1 MCLNINTAGGRNIAV
16 SGQVGKKAPAHVW
29 DCCTGE
35 RIRGVRLPQNC
46 REVSACAI
54 SSDGC
59 HIATADK
66 SNDHVV
72 TIWDQEGNQVMSDK
86 GGPDHIF
93 DLAFNK
99 DTSKVECWSAGV
111 KHLAFWS
118 PEKGKKKKGIYGQ
131 AGDQTSH
138 AAITADD

>member
-1 MCLNINTAGGRNIAV
+1 M
-16 SGQVGKKAPAHVW
+16 
-29 DCCTGE
+29 
-35 RIRGVRLPQNC
+35 PQNG

-54 SSDGC
+54 SSDGS

-66 SNDHVV
+66 SNDHIV
-72 TIWDQEGNQVMSDK
+72 TIWDSSGAKVLSDK

-111 KHLAFWS
+111 KHLCFWS
-118 PEKGKKKKGIYGQ
+118 VEKGKKKKGVHG
-131 AGDQTSH
+131 
-138 AAITADD
+138 